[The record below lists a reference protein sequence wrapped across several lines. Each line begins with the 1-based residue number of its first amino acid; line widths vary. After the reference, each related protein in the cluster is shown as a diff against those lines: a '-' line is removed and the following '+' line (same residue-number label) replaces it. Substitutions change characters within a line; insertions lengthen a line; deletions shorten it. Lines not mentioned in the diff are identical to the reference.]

1 MEWRIRE
8 GQAPNPEPEPQTL
21 NRTTLNP
28 EPRGSVAA
36 LFSSFV
42 SGEPTLSIDPASLQP
57 ACAGLDRG
65 GLVTGVLMDGAGMIL
80 VLDLA
85 RLLLSA
91 SPGAPGAAAE
101 PVSPWIT
108 PTLKSF

>member
-1 MEWRIRE
+1 VVVIIER
-8 GQAPNPEPEPQTL
+8 AH
-21 NRTTLNP
+21 
-28 EPRGSVAA
+28 
-36 LFSSFV
+36 
-42 SGEPTLSIDPASLQP
+42 
-57 ACAGLDRG
+57 
-65 GLVTGVLMDGAGMIL
+65 VLMDGAGMIL
-80 VLDLA
+80 VLDIA